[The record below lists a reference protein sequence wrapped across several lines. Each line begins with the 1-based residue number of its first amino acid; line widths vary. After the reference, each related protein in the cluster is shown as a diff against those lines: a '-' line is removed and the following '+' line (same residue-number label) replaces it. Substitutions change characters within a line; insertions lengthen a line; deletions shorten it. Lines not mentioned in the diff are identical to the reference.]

1 MGTNS
6 MERFNF
12 YISPS
17 VSELHNSG
25 IRKTINPITWV
36 FNLFFTRLNS
46 LSNHIFYFLSL
57 SVLGYSILKSLNTR
71 TARNTVV
78 PRNIDLFF
86 TAVSAATESS
96 MSVVEMEVFSTSQ
109 LLLITFLMFV
119 GSEIFVSLLGLI
131 INLIRNSTGRDQAHE
146 LEMGTDQTILKKNSI
161 RFLSFVLL
169 SYLSTIHVLG
179 IVSLSLYMA
188 FHTSARNILRNKGL
202 ESFTF
207 SLFTVV
213 SSFANCGFIP
223 TNENMMV
230 FGNNS
235 GFLLIL
241 IPQILLGNTMF
252 PPCLRLCV
260 WLAGK
265 LFPKRRNI
273 GEYCEFLLRNT
284 EEEVVAKGVLLPAR
298 QCAYLA
304 ATVVGFIGIQIIM
317 VCALNWNVEGMKGWS
332 SIEKV
337 VGGAFM
343 AVNSRHAGETV
354 VDLSTLS
361 PAVLVIFVV
370 MMYLPPCTVF
380 LPTLRNN
387 KQSERIGGEGIILIN
402 NNNDAKEMKR
412 RTSNVIVENVIFS
425 QLCFLITFIV
435 MICITERDNFSR
447 DPLNFNVFNIA
458 LEVVREICL

>member
-1 MGTNS
+1 
-6 MERFNF
+6 
-12 YISPS
+12 
-17 VSELHNSG
+17 
-25 IRKTINPITWV
+25 
-36 FNLFFTRLNS
+36 
-46 LSNHIFYFLSL
+46 
-57 SVLGYSILKSLNTR
+57 
-71 TARNTVV
+71 
-78 PRNIDLFF
+78 
-86 TAVSAATESS
+86 
-96 MSVVEMEVFSTSQ
+96 
-109 LLLITFLMFV
+109 
-119 GSEIFVSLLGLI
+119 
-131 INLIRNSTGRDQAHE
+131 
-146 LEMGTDQTILKKNSI
+146 MGTDQTILKKNSI

-370 MMYLPPCTVF
+370 MMLVNNYILLLTVF
-380 LPTLRNN
+380 GT
-387 KQSERIGGEGIILIN
+387 GA

-458 LEVVREICL
+458 LEVVSAYGNVGFSMGYSCKRQINPIENCEDKWYSFSGKWSDEGKIILIIVMFFGKLKKFNLHGGKAWKLM